1 MTLRTGAAAPSAAV
15 SDRSEDTL
23 TLLITAW
30 LIAGLFID
38 GYAHV
43 NVIDTETEDFFTPWH
58 AIFYSAFVSLAA
70 WITNVGRRRAHP
82 GPILDWFPAGYRP
95 AVVGLG
101 IFALGGLG
109 DAIWHTVF
117 GVEIGIDALLSPTHL
132 VLFTGSLLLL
142 WTPVRAASARRDPN
156 PDIAIGAA
164 VLTTALLVF
173 FIEYLFLVSETWF
186 VAVEFDPY
194 TNVGWEH
201 VSLFLAAVV
210 VQVLVLTGPLLMVAR
225 RWQLPFGA
233 ATGSWTFVALLEMY
247 AFGRESSGVQSLVIG
262 GLVFDI
268 AMRSVRFRPLAVAA
282 FLGPAATFATYFLVA
297 ARKHDFG
304 WPPEIWTGAIVI
316 AGFTG
321 LGLVAVQESG
331 RHEPVTSTS

>member
-117 GVEIGIDALLSPTHL
+117 GVEIGIDALLPADPPRL
-132 VLFTGSLLLL
+132 VHRLT
-142 WTPVRAASARRDPN
+142 AAAVDPRPRRQCRRDPN
-156 PDIAIGAA
+156 PDIAIGAV

-201 VSLFLAAVV
+201 VSPSLQQSPSRCSCSPALPDGRPPLATPIRCRDRVMD
-210 VQVLVLTGPLLMVAR
+210 LRRIAR
-225 RWQLPFGA
+225 DVRLRPRI
-233 ATGSWTFVALLEMY
+233 L
-247 AFGRESSGVQSLVIG
+247 GVQFS
-262 GLVFDI
+262 
-268 AMRSVRFRPLAVAA
+268 
-282 FLGPAATFATYFLVA
+282 
-297 ARKHDFG
+297 
-304 WPPEIWTGAIVI
+304 
-316 AGFTG
+316 
-321 LGLVAVQESG
+321 
-331 RHEPVTSTS
+331 

>member
-233 ATGSWTFVALLEMY
+233 ATGSWTFVALLEM
-247 AFGRESSGVQSLVIG
+247 
-262 GLVFDI
+262 
-268 AMRSVRFRPLAVAA
+268 
-282 FLGPAATFATYFLVA
+282 
-297 ARKHDFG
+297 
-304 WPPEIWTGAIVI
+304 PP
-316 AGFTG
+316 
-321 LGLVAVQESG
+321 SP
-331 RHEPVTSTS
+331 RTSKKFS